1 MILLPI
7 TIILLIGSRP
17 LNATDF
23 VFCTD
28 IVKPYS
34 IIIWFNL
41 RAEFCGLSSVLD
53 IMTWSSANNNVNS
66 CLCLESGIP
75 VIYSFCHLV
84 IISSNYILNSVGEEG
99 KPWRISLW
107 ISARFGGLELNFI
120 DILFCVCMPTIAF
133 NNVSGIF
140 LDFRI

>member
-17 LNATDF
+17 LNAADF

-34 IIIWFNL
+34 VIIWFNL
-41 RAEFCGLSSVLD
+41 RAAFCGLSSVLD
-53 IMTWSSANNNVNS
+53 IMTWSSANNNVNG
-66 CLCLESGIP
+66 CLFLESGIP
-75 VIYSFCHLV
+75 VISSFCHLV

-99 KPWRISLW
+99 KPWRICLW
-107 ISARFGGLELNFI
+107 ISARFDGLELNFI
-120 DILFCVCMPTIAF
+120 DILFCVCMST
-133 NNVSGIF
+133 NMYV
-140 LDFRI
+140 L